1 MEEDEDE
8 ITMFD
13 SEELLEQIV
22 CPNCENTTF
31 TVFRNPYGVIERL
44 ICDECETR
52 IDL

>member
-1 MEEDEDE
+1 MEEDEE
-8 ITMFD
+8 ITMLEG
-13 SEELLEQIV
+13 EELLEQIV

-31 TVFRNPYGVIERL
+31 TVFRNPYMVIERL